1 MKDRPSL
8 HDFICTHLKFK
19 NFGTVLEKNCHCV
32 RTAKAVLPVMQL
44 DIYVRAMWA
53 EAAAKAQDYSAG

>member
-44 DIYVRAMWA
+44 DIYVRAM
-53 EAAAKAQDYSAG
+53 